1 MSLED
6 DISLLRQV
14 EFFSDFGDEHLRLIA
29 FGSQKI
35 YLSQNQELYRDGD
48 RADSGYIIISGNV
61 ELLTFKNGDQQLV
74 GKFGSGSL
82 LGELSLL
89 TVRIRTGTAI
99 ACEDCELIK
108 ISRTVMHRV
117 ITEYPELAVSL
128 RRRISASV
136 LEFSKNVQKV
146 RI

>member
-48 RADSGYIIISGNV
+48 RADSGYIIISGKV
-61 ELLTFKNGDQQLV
+61 ELFTFKNGDQKSV

-89 TVRIRTGTAI
+89 TVRTRTGTAI
-99 ACEDCELIK
+99 ANEDCELIK

-117 ITEYPELAVSL
+117 LTEYPELAVSL